1 MNIAYRLL
9 TYLLL
14 PLGLL
19 FLFLT
24 LASLLAATGNIAAL
38 LPAFLCGAT
47 VIYIGASM
55 QFLHRGI
62 LDGQPLKPGL
72 WDWIRVNGFVALFIG
87 SLFLFQSIYFRDNPE
102 LTEQLKVQLDA
113 MPDEV
118 EMDKLP
124 DLTTIVSWV
133 LNFMFVCG
141 VLIIIHVFLGFTLLR
156 KYAYLFGSQDVRKD

>member
-1 MNIAYRLL
+1 MQLAYRLL

-24 LASLLAATGNIAAL
+24 IASLLAATGNIAAL

-47 VIYIGASM
+47 VIYIGASF
-55 QFLHRGI
+55 QFLHKGI
-62 LDGQPLKPGL
+62 LDNQPLQPSL

-102 LTEQLKVQLDA
+102 LTEQLKAQLDA
-113 MPDEV
+113 MPEEV
-118 EMDKLP
+118 ETDKLP
-124 DLTTIVSWV
+124 DLTSIVSWV
-133 LNFMFVCG
+133 LNFMFICG
-141 VLIIIHVFLGFTLLR
+141 VLIIIHIFLGFTLLR
-156 KYAYLFGSQDVRKD
+156 KYAHLFSRKDIR